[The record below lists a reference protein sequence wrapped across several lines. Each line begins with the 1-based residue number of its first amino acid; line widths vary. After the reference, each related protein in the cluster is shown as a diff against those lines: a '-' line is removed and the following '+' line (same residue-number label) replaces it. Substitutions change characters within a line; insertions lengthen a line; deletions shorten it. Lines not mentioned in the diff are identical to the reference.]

1 MDIFKSWLVERC
13 IAHRGLHNDEF
24 PENSLGAF
32 QNAINNGY
40 PIELDVHIISD
51 GTLVVFHD
59 DSLSRMTGK
68 DGYLKNL
75 TKSDLENY
83 HLADTEYTIPTFEEV
98 LTLIDGKVP
107 LLIEVKN
114 TNKVG
119 ALETKLL
126 EMLRAYKREYAIE
139 SFNPYVLEWFKN
151 NAPDILR
158 GQLAGFFKGE
168 KLAFIKRFALKRMV
182 LNKIAKPDFIAYEA
196 SRLPNRFVRK
206 YKSLPLIAWTVRS
219 QKEYMKVVQYCDNVI
234 FENFEPK
241 I

>member
-1 MDIFKSWLVERC
+1 MDIFKSWIVERC
-13 IAHRGLHNDEF
+13 IAHRGLHNDVF

-32 QNAINNGY
+32 QNAIDSGY
-40 PIELDVHIISD
+40 PVELDVHIISD

-75 TKSDLENY
+75 TKDELVNY
-83 HLADTEYTIPTFEEV
+83 HLQNSKYTIPTFEEV
-98 LTLIDGKVP
+98 LKLINGQVP
-107 LLIEVKN
+107 ILIEVKN

-119 ALETKLL
+119 LL
-126 EMLRAYKREYAIE
+126 EQKLYEMLSAYNGEYAIE
-139 SFNPYVLEWFKN
+139 SFNPYVLEWFKK
-151 NAPDILR
+151 NAPNVLR

-168 KLAFIKRFALKRMV
+168 KLSFIKKFALKRMV
-182 LNKIAKPDFIAYEA
+182 LNKMAKPDFIAYEA
-196 SRLPNRFVRK
+196 SHLPNRFVRK
-206 YKSLPLIAWTVRS
+206 YKTLPLLAWTVRS
-219 QKEYMKVVQYCDNVI
+219 QKEYLKVVQHCDNVI

>member
-40 PIELDVHIISD
+40 PIELDAHIISD

-83 HLADTEYTIPTFEEV
+83 HLADTEYTIPTFEDV

-126 EMLRAYKREYAIE
+126 EMLRAYKGEYAIE

>member
-32 QNAINNGY
+32 QNAIVNGY

-51 GTLVVFHD
+51 ETLVVFHD

-126 EMLRAYKREYAIE
+126 EMLRAYKGEYAIE
-139 SFNPYVLEWFKN
+139 SFNPYVLEWFKK

-196 SRLPNRFVRK
+196 SRLPNRFVKK